1 MTKRGTHLNSLYFIR
16 TQFAVLILNLAFFK
30 HSSPVKILSALAH
43 ENSFQDGDLIFML
56 IFKNV
61 CKPTA
66 LISKFSCLSALRRE
80 TASGCDEALLPMGS
94 QPGLE
99 IQHVSQDGGVWGHD
113 TTYIMWGCRTGR
125 GVYTNHRLLGPIRT
139 PRISLQG

>member
-1 MTKRGTHLNSLYFIR
+1 
-16 TQFAVLILNLAFFK
+16 
-30 HSSPVKILSALAH
+30 
-43 ENSFQDGDLIFML
+43 ML

-66 LISKFSCLSALRRE
+66 LVSKLPCLSALHRE

-99 IQHVSQDGGVWGHD
+99 IQHVSQDGRVWGHD
-113 TTYIMWGCRTGR
+113 TTLYSVGLQD
-125 GVYTNHRLLGPIRT
+125 RLECIYRPQTFGPIHT
-139 PRISLQG
+139 PRISLQGWDQELSF